1 MADKQNIKIMLD
13 SIMAR
18 KGFEVPPM
26 TDPMTDIEKKE
37 LKERTLWAIEHLR

>member
-18 KGFEVPPM
+18 KGFDVP
-26 TDPMTDIEKKE
+26 PMTDIEKKRVE
-37 LKERTLWAIEHLR
+37 GKNAMGYRKS